1 MWVQSMETTV
11 TQAKKTDFARYPELS
26 DSEQKVLE
34 EALASIPDDVLSTG
48 ERPAIESR
56 VRRRLEREG
65 MLTSTGPLGMGEI
78 PAVAY
83 VARAVVCLAASYV
96 PLRSISH
103 NKPAS
108 TVAESIAKAMGDCI
122 RGDTDTVKS
131 DILASRT
138 QVAGALG
145 ALGLAALGDALLG
158 DDAQID
164 RW

>member
-1 MWVQSMETTV
+1 
-11 TQAKKTDFARYPELS
+11 
-26 DSEQKVLE
+26 
-34 EALASIPDDVLSTG
+34 
-48 ERPAIESR
+48 
-56 VRRRLEREG
+56 
-65 MLTSTGPLGMGEI
+65 MGEI

-131 DILASRT
+131 DILACRN

>member
-1 MWVQSMETTV
+1 MWAQIMETTV
-11 TQAKKTDFARYPELS
+11 TQAQQTDFARYPELS
-26 DSEQKVLE
+26 NSEQKVLE
-34 EALASIPDDVLSTG
+34 EALASIPDEILSTG
-48 ERPAIESR
+48 ERAPIESR
-56 VRRRLEREG
+56 IRRRLEREG
-65 MLTSTGPLGMGEI
+65 MLTAAGPLGTGEI

-83 VARAVVCLAASYV
+83 VARAVGCLAASYV

-108 TVAESIAKAMGDCI
+108 TVAESIAKAMADCVHGDL
-122 RGDTDTVKS
+122 DAVKA
-131 DILASRT
+131 DILAHRD

>member
-131 DILASRT
+131 DILACRN